1 MISLG
6 SDLCS
11 RIVHG
16 PGPSMLFRGLGL
28 SWGILRNLHW
38 GSLHGLYGLDLCP

>member
-16 PGPSMLFRGLGL
+16 PGPSMLFLGLGL

-38 GSLHGLYGLDLCP
+38 GSLRGLYGRDLCP

>member
-1 MISLG
+1 MNSLG

-16 PGPSMLFRGLGL
+16 SGPSMLFRGLGL
-28 SWGILRNLHW
+28 NWGSLCNLHW
-38 GSLHGLYGLDLCP
+38 GGLRGLYGHGLCP